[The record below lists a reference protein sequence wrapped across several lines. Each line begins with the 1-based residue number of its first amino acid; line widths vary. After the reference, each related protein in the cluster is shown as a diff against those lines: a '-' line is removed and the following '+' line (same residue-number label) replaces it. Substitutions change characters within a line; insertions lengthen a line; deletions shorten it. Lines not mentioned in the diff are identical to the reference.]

1 MWRKI
6 KKLGFITLVSVVI
19 NLILVTIVYNE
30 KNLEINNREIFY
42 IAKNKEDENKKSYNL
57 LLNDKEFLDIIDC
70 GNETVVIVFKNQQ
83 DSSMLLSAKLDVKG
97 NSVIQS
103 NTKIK
108 DDLGKSTTYKVRN
121 VYRREYEDSNAK
133 PLEVSQE

>member
-1 MWRKI
+1 
-6 KKLGFITLVSVVI
+6 
-19 NLILVTIVYNE
+19 
-30 KNLEINNREIFY
+30 LEINNREIFY